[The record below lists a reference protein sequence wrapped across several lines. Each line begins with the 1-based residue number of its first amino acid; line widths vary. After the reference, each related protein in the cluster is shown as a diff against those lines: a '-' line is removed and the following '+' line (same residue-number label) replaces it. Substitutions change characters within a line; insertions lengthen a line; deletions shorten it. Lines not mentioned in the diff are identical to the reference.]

1 MTATVTADV
10 TEEITRV
17 VLGATYGAWGFHNE
31 PSLMNSLMEVVED
44 VEKREIDESY
54 GATASPAAE
63 EVREILWNRY
73 SGGGV
78 SAIATCN
85 LFYALG
91 RQDELGWVRAEA
103 GNYSDYAYER
113 FFRKVIVPAMDE
125 ATLVARGFNTPSI

>member
-1 MTATVTADV
+1 MNADV
-10 TEEITRV
+10 TKEVTQV

-31 PSLMNSLMEVVED
+31 PSLMERIMD
-44 VEKREIDESY
+44 VLGSDEKREIDETY
-54 GATASPAAE
+54 GGTASPAAE

-85 LFYALG
+85 LFYALN

-103 GNYSDYAYER
+103 GNYEDETYGR
-113 FFRKVIVPAMDE
+113 FSRRSSFR
-125 ATLVARGFNTPSI
+125 